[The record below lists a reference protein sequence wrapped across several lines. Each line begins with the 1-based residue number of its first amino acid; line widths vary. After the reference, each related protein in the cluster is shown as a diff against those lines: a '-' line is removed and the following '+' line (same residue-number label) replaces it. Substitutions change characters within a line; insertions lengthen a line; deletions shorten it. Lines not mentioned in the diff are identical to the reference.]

1 MFTAHTFSSG
11 IFATGSRLGLVKTF
25 AAASEKWIN
34 TKQVL
39 FWQLKGWVCLIIV

>member
-25 AAASEKWIN
+25 AANFKEAVKWM
-34 TKQVL
+34 
-39 FWQLKGWVCLIIV
+39 